1 MVKKLTSEQI
11 EDLTTPRYIW
21 KIEEGVKYII
31 DTHSY
36 PRTKHKY
43 EGKGLS
49 ETVNELNRIHHTWV
63 AQRLGFD
70 LSLGE
75 QLKRINR
82 HRW

>member
-1 MVKKLTSEQI
+1 MRLTDAHI
-11 EDLTTPRYIW
+11 KDLTTPRYIW
-21 KIEEGVKYII
+21 KIENEVKYII
-31 DTHSY
+31 DTHSC
-36 PRTKHKY
+36 PQTKHKY

-49 ETVNELNRIHHTWV
+49 ETVNELNRIYHNRV
-63 AQRLGFD
+63 ARKLGFD